1 MEVNV
6 NLSAVRLL
14 GLGVIV
20 IGVVFVI
27 VGVDSTQAPLE
38 HVSHALTGTYTH
50 ETMLYIT
57 GGLAAIIA
65 GAVLAVVRP
74 R

>member
-1 MEVNV
+1 M
-6 NLSAVRLL
+6 SALRLL

-20 IGVVFVI
+20 VGAVFLI
-27 VGVDSTQAPLE
+27 VGIDSTHAPLE
-38 HVSHALTGTYTH
+38 HVSHAVTGTYTH

-65 GAVLAVVRP
+65 GAVLTVMQP